1 MADDAGRAARAR
13 RGLAFAG
20 LGVFLFSATLPF
32 TKLAL
37 RGFTPA
43 MIGLGRA
50 AIAGVV
56 AAAVLRIA
64 GRRRPP
70 EGTVPALLR
79 TAVGIVVGFPLLMTT
94 ALQFTTAGHAAV
106 VIAALPIAT
115 AVLGVVRGDER
126 PSVWFW
132 IAAATGGLAV
142 ALVAITRGGADGA
155 DPLADLLLL
164 GAVGAA
170 AFGYTEGA
178 LLTRRMPG
186 WQVVSWAL
194 VLSLPL
200 TLAVTAFELPRS
212 LRTLGPD
219 GAATL
224 GLLYVALVSMYAGFF
239 AWYRGLADAGIARAS
254 QVQVLQPIL
263 TLGWSLLLL
272 PEPIAASTVAA
283 ALLVVAAA
291 IWAQRTRVT
300 TIAPPEG

>member
-1 MADDAGRAARAR
+1 MADRDERAAQVR
-13 RGLAFAG
+13 RGLAYAG

-32 TKLAL
+32 TKMAL
-37 RGFTPA
+37 RGYTAP

-56 AAAVLRIA
+56 AAVALRFA

-79 TAVGIVVGFPLLMTT
+79 TALGVVVGFPLLMTT
-94 ALQFTTAGHAAV
+94 ALRSTTAAHAAV

-115 AVLGVVRGDER
+115 AVLGVLRGDER

-132 IAAATGGLAV
+132 VAAAAGAVTV

-155 DPLADLLLL
+155 SATADVLLL

-178 LLTRRMPG
+178 FLTRRMPG

-200 TLAVTAFELPRS
+200 TLTVVAFELPRS
-212 LRTLGPD
+212 LRTLHPD
-219 GAATL
+219 ASATV

-254 QVQVLQPIL
+254 QVQVLQPVM
-263 TLGWSLLLL
+263 TLGWTLALL
-272 PEPIAASTVAA
+272 PEPIPASTAA
-283 ALLVVAAA
+283 AAVLVVAAA